1 MAHIHPGIFASV
13 WNGGGDMDLAIVHD
27 RLANA
32 MILFSAIAGLW
43 GIVGGIRRQSMSGNY
58 WGIIAV
64 AELLFLAQ
72 ALVGVTLWL
81 GGDRPAR
88 GVHILY
94 GVVALLSLPA
104 YYVMSKGRDDPRAV
118 WVYGLLFFFLVGITL
133 RAMTTAL

>member
-1 MAHIHPGIFASV
+1 
-13 WNGGGDMDLAIVHD
+13 MDLAIVHS

-32 MILFSAIAGLW
+32 MILFAVIAGLW
-43 GIVGGIRRQSMSGNY
+43 GLVAGIRRQSMSGNY

-64 AELLFLAQ
+64 AEILFLAQ
-72 ALVGVTLWL
+72 AVVGIVLWL

-94 GVVALLSLPA
+94 GVVAILSLPA
-104 YYVMSKGRDDPRAV
+104 YYVLSKGQDDSRAV
-118 WVYGLLFFFLVGITL
+118 WVYTLLFFFIVAISL